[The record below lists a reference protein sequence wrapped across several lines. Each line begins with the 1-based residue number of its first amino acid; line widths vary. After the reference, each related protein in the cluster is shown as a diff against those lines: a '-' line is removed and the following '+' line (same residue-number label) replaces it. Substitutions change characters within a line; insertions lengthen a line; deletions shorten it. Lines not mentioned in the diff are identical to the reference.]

1 MDSDLLEIC
10 MSVLLDFLKK
20 DVEKTESTLRD
31 HFIERLGTDSV
42 FDGIIKKCP
51 FCGGEASLSIEEV
64 GSHDCPAVC
73 CDQCNLSIYDEE
85 SLENVIKKWNTRVK

>member
-20 DVEKTESTLRD
+20 DVEKTELTLRD
-31 HFIERLGTDSV
+31 HFVERLGTDSV

-51 FCGGEASLSIEEV
+51 FCGGDAELTYAQWDYNYWGVSCKACV
-64 GSHDCPAVC
+64 AYVC
-73 CDQCNLSIYDEE
+73 DPDTGEKA
-85 SLENVIKKWNTRVK
+85 IKKWNTRIK